1 MKNNPL
7 LKTLKDGDIV
17 MFVYHT
23 MGPMLGDMTPS
34 KEIRYIA
41 RLKNTKFIPAD
52 KNCSVDWLEFN
63 SEILY
68 SNQRQHPE
76 LLEQGVPFNC
86 LTITETVPEGLIERM
101 AEFHK
106 LWKAE
111 EFMYSDVELE
121 SLKELIRS
129 NLEAL
134 K

>member
-17 MFVYHT
+17 MFVHHT

-41 RLKNTKFIPAD
+41 RLSKTKFIPAD
-52 KNCSVDWLEFN
+52 EKCSVDWLEFE

-76 LLEQGVPFNC
+76 LLKQGVPYNC
-86 LTITETVPEGLIERM
+86 TAITETVPAGLLERM

-111 EFMYSDVELE
+111 EYMYSDVELE
-121 SLKELIRS
+121 HLREIALEKLK
-129 NLEAL
+129 
-134 K
+134 

>member
-1 MKNNPL
+1 MKNPL

-23 MGPMLGDMTPS
+23 MGPTLGDMTPS

-41 RLKNTKFIPAD
+41 RLSKTKFIPAD
-52 KNCSVDWLEFN
+52 EKCSADWLEFE

-76 LLEQGVPFNC
+76 LLKQGVPFNC
-86 LTITETVPEGLIERM
+86 MAIMETVPEGLIEKM

-111 EFMYSDVELE
+111 EYMYSDIELE
-121 SLKELIRS
+121 HLRQIALEKLK
-129 NLEAL
+129 
-134 K
+134 

>member
-7 LKTLKDGDIV
+7 LKTLRDGDIV
-17 MFVYHT
+17 MFVHNT

-34 KEIRYIA
+34 REIRYIA

-52 KNCSVDWLEFN
+52 EKCSVDWLEFD

-76 LLEQGVPFNC
+76 LLKHGVPYNSSA
-86 LTITETVPEGLIERM
+86 ITETVPEGILERT
-101 AEFHK
+101 AEFFK

-111 EFMYSDVELE
+111 EYMYSDLELE
-121 SLKELIRS
+121 NLREIAREKLK
-129 NLEAL
+129 
-134 K
+134 